1 MWQLLL
7 PALAFLSTALW
18 GCGSSAGAST
28 ETTTTVASAATAPTT
43 TTPTTTTAAENITD
57 SGGCL
62 CLFDID
68 RTLTGKQGQS
78 ASCPGDEPQPDV
90 WDSAYGGGELSLS
103 ALAKALGQSACAP
116 CYVGTISKGDASG
129 SGSKEREAAR
139 GEVLQP
145 CGHRHGHHARGP
157 PRTHRVLQQKLG
169 VEPGKL
175 PAKDWSGPH
184 PVTSPLVVT
193 CSDGKKQDAV
203 PGILAW
209 YRARGI
215 QIADSD
221 VHFFDD
227 RSDNVLPFRGLPYN
241 ARQVS
246 CTTRDYGGK
255 VGLCGATLSEIVLEK
270 GVKTCHSLV
279 EPFETVV

>member
-129 SGSKEREAAR
+129 SGSKERE
-139 GEVLQP
+139 
-145 CGHRHGHHARGP
+145 
-157 PRTHRVLQQKLG
+157 VLQQKLG